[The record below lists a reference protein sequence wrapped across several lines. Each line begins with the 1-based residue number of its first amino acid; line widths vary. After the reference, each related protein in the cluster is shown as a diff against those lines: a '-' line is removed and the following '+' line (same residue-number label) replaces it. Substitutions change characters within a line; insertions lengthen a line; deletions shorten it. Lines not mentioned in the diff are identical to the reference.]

1 MLGRN
6 QLILRELRANGRLSV
21 DELAKKCDCS
31 AVTVRRALQDLQNEG
46 LVVRTPGGALAVDH
60 IGVEVAFP
68 ERLTIN
74 SHQKKRIA
82 RKAADLIEDNSVI
95 FMDNGSSVYLL
106 ADYIGDK
113 KNLTIVTFF
122 LPLVN
127 KLAIRE
133 DWKIIIPGGQLRQ
146 KRSDLTGPLT
156 EEFIRK
162 IYADKLFFGADGLDV
177 LSGISTVDQESARL
191 TQVLAECAS
200 QRILLADSSKL
211 AKRATFASIGWDKV
225 DAWIVDDGLDEESV
239 EMIKRYDV
247 ELMIV

>member
-1 MLGRN
+1 MSDRN
-6 QLILRELRANGRLSV
+6 QLILRELRSNGRLSV
-21 DELAKKCDCS
+21 DELAEKCNCS
-31 AVTVRRALQDLQNEG
+31 AVTVRRALQELQNQG

-74 SHQKKRIA
+74 ADQKRRIA
-82 RKAADLIEDNSVI
+82 QKAAELIEDNSVI
-95 FMDNGSSVYLL
+95 LMDNGSSVYLM
-106 ADYIGDK
+106 ADYMSK
-113 KNLTIVTFF
+113 KNNLTIITFF

-127 KLAIRE
+127 KLTIRD

-146 KRSDLTGPLT
+146 ERSDLIGPLT
-156 EEFIRK
+156 EEFVQK

-177 LSGISTVDQESARL
+177 ATGISTVDQESSRL
-191 TQVLAECAS
+191 TEVLINCAA

-225 DAWIVDDGLDEESV
+225 DKWIVDDGIDKESADK
-239 EMIKRYDV
+239 IRNKNV
-247 ELMIV
+247 ELEIV

>member
-1 MLGRN
+1 MSERN
-6 QLILRELRANGRLSV
+6 RLILHELRLNGRLSV
-21 DELAKKCDCS
+21 DELAQKCDCS
-31 AVTVRRALQDLQNEG
+31 AVTVRRALQELQNQG

-74 SHQKKRIA
+74 AEQKKRIA
-82 RKAADLIEDNSVI
+82 RKAAELVEDNSVI

-106 ADYIGDK
+106 ADYISER

-127 KLAIRE
+127 KLSVRE
-133 DWKIIIPGGQLRQ
+133 DWTIIIPGGQLRQ

-162 IYADKLFFGADGLDV
+162 IYADKLFFGADGLDINT
-177 LSGISTVDQESARL
+177 GISTVDSESARL
-191 TQVLAECAS
+191 TKVLAECAS
-200 QRILLADSSKL
+200 ERILLADSSKL
-211 AKRATFASIGWDKV
+211 AKRATFSSIGWGKV
-225 DAWIVDDGLDEESV
+225 DKWIVDDGIDSESV
-239 EMIKRYDV
+239 DAVRKYNV
-247 ELMIV
+247 ELKIV